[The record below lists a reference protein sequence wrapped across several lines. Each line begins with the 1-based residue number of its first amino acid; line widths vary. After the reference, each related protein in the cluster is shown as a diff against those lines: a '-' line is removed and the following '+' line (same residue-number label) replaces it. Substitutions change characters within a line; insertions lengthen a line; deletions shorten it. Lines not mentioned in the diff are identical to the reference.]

1 MPVPN
6 EIRHFGRL
14 RAAIR
19 LSQHEISCGCVT
31 GKENIHLLLVIFKQ
45 TAADTVLFCSLDG
58 PSSPA

>member
-19 LSQHEISCGCVT
+19 LSQHEIKLWLCYW
-31 GKENIHLLLVIFKQ
+31 KRKYPPLVIFKQ
-45 TAADTVLFCSLDG
+45 TAAGTVLFCSLDG